1 MKFKTILDKAN
12 KIKDIEQLRGKIEQ
26 AENIIDLALAE
37 AKVYNCEIEAEIKVQ
52 DICFDVS
59 LEEGLEIQKIT
70 LKHLKSKADKMEKEI
85 NGGKK

>member
-26 AENIIDLALAE
+26 AENNIDLELAQ
-37 AKVYNCEIEAEIKVQ
+37 AKVYNDESKGFVMIEKVEF
-52 DICFDVS
+52 CLTKEET
-59 LEEGLEIQKIT
+59 LEMQRLL
-70 LKHLKSKADKMEKEI
+70 LKYLKSKADKMEKEI